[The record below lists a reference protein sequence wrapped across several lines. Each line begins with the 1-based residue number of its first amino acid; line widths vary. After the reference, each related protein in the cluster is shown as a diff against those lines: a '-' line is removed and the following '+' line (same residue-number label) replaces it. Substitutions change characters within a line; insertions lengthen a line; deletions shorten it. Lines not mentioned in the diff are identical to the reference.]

1 MKTYCVKQR
10 KQTECVPGS
19 ETYAMARNGRRMMKC
34 KCAEC
39 GIAKTRFVKGT
50 TGKGL
55 LLGKNSPFRKIPV
68 LELYFKEIK
77 YKINIMLTYCVQ
89 QRKQTECVPG
99 SETFLVTKNGRNAMK
114 CQCAECGITKFRFLS
129 KREGSGFDEL
139 IVKGLAAGTKGLFN
153 LGRIGASK
161 AIKSDFAKKKMK
173 EVGEKYLGQVIDSVT
188 DDLSKKIDPRS
199 GGRVDIHK
207 AIGKLPR
214 PKRGW
219 TLPGHKYTGPYND
232 LEKQVKYDPGTGEIL
247 EIYDQ
252 PTGTTDAIAM
262 QHDADYT
269 VCGDDKKCK
278 HGADKKM
285 VQALDAV
292 PWNER
297 QWGHWLA
304 RNAINAKRKL
314 GLGAKRKGKK
324 KKRPKFKLARSI
336 S

>member
-1 MKTYCVKQR
+1 
-10 KQTECVPGS
+10 
-19 ETYAMARNGRRMMKC
+19 
-34 KCAEC
+34 
-39 GIAKTRFVKGT
+39 
-50 TGKGL
+50 
-55 LLGKNSPFRKIPV
+55 
-68 LELYFKEIK
+68 
-77 YKINIMLTYCVQ
+77 MLTYCVR

-129 KREGSGFDEL
+129 KREGGSFDEL
-139 IVKGLAAGTKGLFN
+139 IVKGLADGTKGLLN
-153 LGRIGASK
+153 LGRRGAAR

-188 DDLSKKIDPRS
+188 DDLSKTIDPQS

-214 PKRGW
+214 SKRGW
-219 TLPGHKYTGPYND
+219 TLRGYKYTGPYND
-232 LEKQVKYDPGTGEIL
+232 LEKQLKYDPGTGEIL

-262 QHDADYT
+262 QHDVDYT
-269 VCGDDKKCK
+269 VCGDDKECK
-278 HGADKKM
+278 HGADRKM

-304 RNAINAKRKL
+304 RNAINTERKL
-314 GLGAKRKGKK
+314 GLGAKGRAKGKK
-324 KKRPKFKLARSI
+324 TPKI
-336 S
+336 

>member
-1 MKTYCVKQR
+1 
-10 KQTECVPGS
+10 
-19 ETYAMARNGRRMMKC
+19 
-34 KCAEC
+34 
-39 GIAKTRFVKGT
+39 
-50 TGKGL
+50 
-55 LLGKNSPFRKIPV
+55 
-68 LELYFKEIK
+68 
-77 YKINIMLTYCVQ
+77 MLTYCVR

-129 KREGSGFDEL
+129 KREGIGSDEL

-188 DDLSKKIDPRS
+188 DDLSEKIDPRT

-247 EIYDQ
+247 
-252 PTGTTDAIAM
+252 
-262 QHDADYT
+262 
-269 VCGDDKKCK
+269 
-278 HGADKKM
+278 
-285 VQALDAV
+285 
-292 PWNER
+292 
-297 QWGHWLA
+297 
-304 RNAINAKRKL
+304 
-314 GLGAKRKGKK
+314 
-324 KKRPKFKLARSI
+324 
-336 S
+336 

>member
-1 MKTYCVKQR
+1 
-10 KQTECVPGS
+10 
-19 ETYAMARNGRRMMKC
+19 
-34 KCAEC
+34 
-39 GIAKTRFVKGT
+39 
-50 TGKGL
+50 
-55 LLGKNSPFRKIPV
+55 
-68 LELYFKEIK
+68 
-77 YKINIMLTYCVQ
+77 MLTYCVK

-129 KREGSGFDEL
+129 GKKQEGGSFDEL
-139 IVKGLAAGTKGLFN
+139 IVKGLAAGTTGLLK
-153 LGRIGASK
+153 LGRRGASR

-173 EVGEKYLGQVIDSVT
+173 EVGEKYLNQVIDSVT
-188 DDLSKKIDPRS
+188 DDLSKRIDPQS
-199 GGRVDIHK
+199 GRRADIHK

-232 LEKQVKYDPGTGEIL
+232 LDKQLKYDPKTGEIL

-262 QHDADYT
+262 KHDVDYS
-269 VCGDDKKCK
+269 VCGDNKKCK
-278 HGADKKM
+278 HRADDKM
-285 VQALDAV
+285 VQSLDAV

-304 RNAINAKRKL
+304 RNTINTKRKL
-314 GLGAKRKGKK
+314 GLGAK
-324 KKRPKFKLARSI
+324 
-336 S
+336 

>member
-10 KQTECVPGS
+10 KRTECVPES

-39 GIAKTRFVKGT
+39 GITKTRFVKGT
-50 TGKGL
+50 SEKGL

-68 LELYFKEIK
+68 LGAIEIK
-77 YKINIMLTYCVQ
+77 YKINIMLTYCVR
-89 QRKQTECVPG
+89 QRNQTKCVPG

-129 KREGSGFDEL
+129 KREGSGFAEL

-153 LGRIGASK
+153 LGRRGAAR

-188 DDLSKKIDPRS
+188 DDLSKRIDPQT

-262 QHDADYT
+262 QHDVDYT

-278 HGADKKM
+278 HGADKKWYKLWM
-285 VQALDAV
+285 QYPGMRDSGVS
-292 PWNER
+292 
-297 QWGHWLA
+297 GWLE
-304 RNAINAKRKL
+304 IL
-314 GLGAKRKGKK
+314 LT
-324 KKRPKFKLARSI
+324 PKES
-336 S
+336 